1 MKASTILL
9 AYTYFKQP
17 WNMSSGDEVRIH
29 SILSNIAKSHRV
41 KVIVFNISPFVE
53 GFESKAVDDVIYI
66 TLPRRFYTL
75 VSRITKW
82 NKHYDYNPLMKIT
95 HYIDELLVA
104 YKLRSLLSRARI
116 LMIFGTMSLFSFM
129 ARCLGA
135 RRPLIIYDPLA
146 NYAQTLYVV
155 SRKNLLKIPRY
166 GLYLALQKLEIRGA
180 DIVLY
185 PSRIDLEN
193 AQRMFKPKKAIVI
206 PNPAPVCYESIE
218 EYMKYRSKRIDNDR
232 PYFILLAGGRWR
244 ANEEAVKITIEVFN
258 DLPSEKFKLIITGPW
273 QDMEKYVKN
282 PSIELLG
289 VVPREKL
296 KELLAISDYG
306 LSPVFS
312 HSAGTF
318 VKVLTYLS
326 AGLRVIASQYSVI
339 GLDTAYYSR
348 IHVVRDKEEF
358 SRRVREIIESYKPGE
373 SEKLQVKACSELYR
387 DLDNLIALVVA
398 ESEGKHLGITGF
410 YDGIL

>member
-1 MKASTILL
+1 
-9 AYTYFKQP
+9 
-17 WNMSSGDEVRIH
+17 MSSGDEVRVH
-29 SILSNIAKSHRV
+29 SILSNIMKLHRV
-41 KVIVFNISPFVE
+41 KVVVFNISPFVE
-53 GFESKAVDDVIYI
+53 GFELKTVDDVIYI

-95 HYIDELLVA
+95 HYIDEFLVA
-104 YKLRSLLSRARI
+104 YKLQSLLSRARI

-135 RRPLIIYDPLA
+135 RRSLIIYDPLA

-155 SRKNLLKIPRY
+155 SRKNLLKIIRY
-166 GLYLALQKLEIRGA
+166 GLYLALQKLEIQGA

-218 EYMKYRSKRIDNDR
+218 EYVKYRSKRTDNDR

-244 ANEEAVKITIEVFN
+244 ANEEVVKITIEVFN

-318 VKVLTYLS
+318 VKVLAYIC
-326 AGLRVIASQYSVI
+326 AGLRVIASLYSVM
-339 GLDTAYYSR
+339 GLNTTYYSR
-348 IHVVRDKEEF
+348 VHIVRDKEEF
-358 SRRVREIIESYKPGE
+358 SEKVREVIESHRPIRGEKP
-373 SEKLQVKACSELYR
+373 QVKLCSELYR
-387 DLDNLIALVVA
+387 DLDDPLSLIIAGSN
-398 ESEGKHLGITGF
+398 ERP
-410 YDGIL
+410 

>member
-17 WNMSSGDEVRIH
+17 WNMSSGDEVRVH
-29 SILSNIAKSHRV
+29 SILSNIAKLHEV

-53 GFESKAVDDVIYI
+53 GFELKTIDDVIYI

-75 VSRITKW
+75 ISRITKW

-95 HYIDELLVA
+95 HYIDEFLVA
-104 YKLRSLLSRARI
+104 YKLQSLLSRARI

-146 NYAQTLYVV
+146 NYAQTLYLV
-155 SRKNLLKIPRY
+155 SRKNLLKILRY

-218 EYMKYRSKRIDNDR
+218 EYVKYRSKRSDNDR

-258 DLPSEKFKLIITGPW
+258 DLASEKFKLIITGPW
-273 QDMEKYVKN
+273 QDVEKYVKN

-318 VKVLTYLS
+318 VKVLAYIS
-326 AGLRVIASQYSVI
+326 AGLRVIASPHSVM
-339 GLDTAYYSR
+339 GLNTTYYSR
-348 IHVVRDKEEF
+348 VHIVRDKEEF
-358 SRRVREIIESYKPGE
+358 SEKVREVIESHRPII
-373 SEKLQVKACSELYR
+373 SEKPQVKLCSELYI
-387 DLDNLIALVVA
+387 DLGDPLSLIIVGSNERRLKGVNPR
-398 ESEGKHLGITGF
+398 
-410 YDGIL
+410 

>member
-17 WNMSSGDEVRIH
+17 WNMSSGDEVRVH
-29 SILSNIAKSHRV
+29 SILSNIMKLHRV
-41 KVIVFNISPFVE
+41 KVVVFNISPFVE
-53 GFESKAVDDVIYI
+53 GFELKTVDDVIYI

-95 HYIDELLVA
+95 HYIDEFLVA
-104 YKLRSLLSRARI
+104 YKLQSLLSRARI

-135 RRPLIIYDPLA
+135 RRSLII
-146 NYAQTLYVV
+146 
-155 SRKNLLKIPRY
+155 Y

-218 EYMKYRSKRIDNDR
+218 EYVKYRSKRTDNDR

-244 ANEEAVKITIEVFN
+244 ANEEVVKITIEVFN

-318 VKVLTYLS
+318 VKVLAYIC
-326 AGLRVIASQYSVI
+326 AGLRVIASLYSVM
-339 GLDTAYYSR
+339 GLNTTYYSR
-348 IHVVRDKEEF
+348 VHIVRDKEEF
-358 SRRVREIIESYKPGE
+358 SEKVREVIGSHRPIR
-373 SEKLQVKACSELYR
+373 SEKPQVKLCSELYR
-387 DLDNLIALVVA
+387 DLGDPLSLIIAGSN
-398 ESEGKHLGITGF
+398 ERP
-410 YDGIL
+410 